1 MEGSGTWSLEH
12 GALVCTSLCPH
23 EQAGKAAREC
33 EVWLWTEAHTVGGA
47 LESHYKEEGE
57 KESMCPF
64 SASVGARP

>member
-47 LESHYKEEGE
+47 LESH
-57 KESMCPF
+57 
-64 SASVGARP
+64 